1 MLLTET
7 LSVAV
12 PSIPLS
18 EAVIVVEPDA
28 TPVAKPL
35 AFIVATTGVP
45 DFQVAAAVT
54 FPLVPSL

>member
-1 MLLTET
+1 MVLTET

-28 TPVAKPL
+28 TPVARPL
-35 AFIVATTGVP
+35 EFIVATAGVP
-45 DFQVAAAVT
+45 DFHVAVVVT